1 VCCGDST
8 GDGGPWSLFR
18 RVLRQWDDVMR
29 GMSLAR
35 CALLQYVSPDVVL
48 RVAGYQSSMLQ
59 CEQFALLSCRERGA
73 VLWRD
78 VVVDAVEQHIAARGW
93 SHLFTHSVDSGSRLV
108 SDWPL
113 HLLRPFGAT
122 ACFLCVRFCGRA
134 GKRV

>member
-1 VCCGDST
+1 MQGVE
-8 GDGGPWSLFR
+8 
-18 RVLRQWDDVMR
+18 
-29 GMSLAR
+29 
-35 CALLQYVSPDVVL
+35 VSPDVVVL
-48 RVAGYQSSMLQ
+48 VVHGRVPVVDA
-59 CEQFALLSCRERGA
+59 AVREARTLACHDRGA

-93 SHLFTHSVDSGSRLV
+93 SHLFTHSVESGSRLV

-122 ACFLCVRFCGRA
+122 ACFLCVRFCWRA